1 MTFTNRCPTDITLY
15 TRLAS
20 VYTDNSEVIA
30 SGASITKM
38 IGKGYEGHFRNGTDD
53 AATLVEVSTV
63 GEMDIIWYDIGII
76 PSQLKP
82 DFKFCK
88 SHEECKQNSESGKGF
103 NTPVKITPK
112 LNTNGKNCREL
123 LCLADGCEDAYN
135 FPQDDTKTHSCPFG
149 TDFDVTFCPS
159 GGATQQQEQTAGSLS
174 TTTLEAKVMSVDALN
189 SPVQQT
195 EVASDSSDK
204 IKDEV
209 KSETTAAQPF
219 GAKTS
224 EKEVTGAETLEK
236 EVTGAETPKKEVT
249 PAVATDSKYCV

>member
-135 FPQDDTKTHSCPFG
+135 FPQDDTKTHSSKSRRRVRCRP
-149 TDFDVTFCPS
+149 PPP
-159 GGATQQQEQTAGSLS
+159 
-174 TTTLEAKVMSVDALN
+174 EAKVMSVDALN